1 MNEQVLEVVIRAK
14 NMMGPAMASA
24 RASMNKFSSQSRKAF
39 TNIRQFSRIYF

>member
-24 RASMNKFSSQSRKAF
+24 RASMNKFSVRVGKLLL
-39 TNIRQFSRIYF
+39 I